1 MECLLVCGG
10 REEAWEDKEEEE
22 GKSKKEEGEEGKG
35 AGMDWAEHLPRPRGV
50 PIFWLL
56 PHRPRLLLSPCP
68 LSYGHGVH

>member
-22 GKSKKEEGEEGKG
+22 GKSKKEGEEGKG
-35 AGMDWAEHLPRPRGV
+35 AGMDWAQHLPRPRGV

-68 LSYGHGVH
+68 LSYGHGVS